1 MHFDARW
8 VSMAGLSD
16 SAKAADFLGI
26 PSIPGPFEMN
36 PKDAVVIG
44 ARQTRRIFVGMG
56 WDGMIGDV
64 CSRRWISGKHVVDV

>member
-1 MHFDARW
+1 MVTIRRLGHRS
-8 VSMAGLSD
+8 VTGGLSD

-44 ARQTRRIFVGMG
+44 ARNVTSYIFTVIFR
-56 WDGMIGDV
+56 WDDWDSKG
-64 CSRRWISGKHVVDV
+64 